1 MNSFEKNTQIKEFE
15 KLKKVKPTKHNIKK
29 IALFINK
36 NLKFKDH
43 SFKYDAHIFEQ
54 MNIYKLLNIYGYG
67 NCKHFA
73 ILFKFMMDIMDVNC
87 KMIYVNTKK
96 KDRNGDY
103 YDHVFNIITIN
114 KKKYLIDSSFP
125 LIEFKKKLI
134 NIESQIDKKFFINQ
148 FFKSPYKKVNPNKF
162 YEIYNHKLYTNYNI
176 IDKKFEYKKKL
187 NIYYSELYFYNIPY
201 YSGNFKFN
209 KINNNQIILVNKFSS
224 SKNIQRV
231 NFKTIIKVNSN
242 SFSLNNFPFLILN
255 IKIFSDKN
263 SNVKIYYQ
271 NKKYLVKA
279 NTFIFKKNHFFQ
291 NPIYSFFV
299 ESNKKING
307 IELIFQ
313 KSDLGNK
320 LRKFINSLV

>member
-1 MNSFEKNTQIKEFE
+1 MNSFEKNLQIKEFE

-29 IALFINK
+29 IVLFINK

-43 SFKYDAHIFEQ
+43 SFRYDAHIFEQ

-67 NCKHFA
+67 NCKHYA
-73 ILFKFMMDIMDVNC
+73 ILFKFMMDIMRVDC
-87 KMIYVNTKK
+87 KIIYVNTKK
-96 KDRNGDY
+96 KDSYGNY

-114 KKKYLIDSSFP
+114 KKKYLIDCTIP
-125 LIEFKKKLI
+125 LVEFKKKLI
-134 NIESQIDKKFFINQ
+134 NIDFQIDKKFFINL
-148 FFKSPYKKVNPNKF
+148 FFKSPYRKTNPNKF
-162 YEIYNHKLYTNYNI
+162 YEIFNPKLFTNYNI

-187 NIYYSELYFYNIPY
+187 NIYYSELYFYNISY

-209 KINNNQIILVNKFSS
+209 KIKNNQIIILNKFSS
-224 SKNIQRV
+224 CKNIQRV
-231 NFKTIIKVNSN
+231 NFKTIIKVNNN

-255 IKIFSDKN
+255 IKILSDKN
-263 SNVKIYYQ
+263 SNIKIYYQ

-279 NTFIFKKNHFFQ
+279 NAFILKKNHFFQ

-299 ESNKKING
+299 TSNKKIKG
-307 IELIFQ
+307 IEITFQ

-320 LRKFINSLV
+320 LSKFINSLV